1 MDTLPDLIKSININL
16 NRSIDFIDEGML
28 MTDRTYELV
37 QSGMPFREAYK
48 KVKLRQDKQ
57 VITKSLSSKNSST
70 GSAFN
75 LNLKVLKSRL
85 KKLTSN

>member
-1 MDTLPDLIKSININL
+1 
-16 NRSIDFIDEGML
+16 

-37 QSGMPFREAYK
+37 QSGVPFREAYK
-48 KVKLRQDKQ
+48 KVKLHQDNQIIK
-57 VITKSLSSKNSST
+57 KSLSRKNSST

-85 KKLTSN
+85 KKLTGK